1 MLVVAEESRT
11 PRRRLLLS
19 LGAILGGLMG
29 QLGFSEMLVIFVVA
43 LLVFGPKKLPELG
56 KSLGKGIREFRKAT
70 NELKSTWEDQVRD
83 IQAPLNDVKKDI
95 HEMGQDLKS
104 DLNRYIETEHPETKQ
119 QDSHQSAPAPPPAE
133 STVPKETVPKEH
145 V

>member
-1 MLVVAEESRT
+1 
-11 PRRRLLLS
+11 
-19 LGAILGGLMG
+19 
-29 QLGFSEMLVIFVVA
+29 VVA

-70 NELKSTWEDQVRD
+70 EELKSTWDEQVKD

-95 HEMGQDLKS
+95 HEMGQEVKHDIYNS
-104 DLNRYIETEHPETKQ
+104 VESEHPVSPVQETHDPANTSKPPE
-119 QDSHQSAPAPPPAE
+119 SAV
-133 STVPKETVPKEH
+133 SKEH

>member
-1 MLVVAEESRT
+1 
-11 PRRRLLLS
+11 
-19 LGAILGGLMG
+19 MG
-29 QLGFSEMLVIFVVA
+29 QLGFSEMLVIFVIA

-83 IQAPLNDVKKDI
+83 IKAPLDDVKRDI
-95 HEMGQDLKS
+95 HEMGQDIKTDLYKS
-104 DLNRYIETEHPETKQ
+104 IEAEHSETPAQQTHDSPKTAEPTE
-119 QDSHQSAPAPPPAE
+119 SNA
-133 STVPKETVPKEH
+133 PKEH

>member
-1 MLVVAEESRT
+1 MAVVAEESGPLRG
-11 PRRRLLLS
+11 RLLISLS
-19 LGAILGGLMG
+19 AVLGGLMG

-70 NELKSTWEDQVRD
+70 DELKSTWDDQVRD
-83 IQAPLNDVKKDI
+83 IQTPLNDVKKDLNN
-95 HEMGQDLKS
+95 MGQDLKS
-104 DLNRYIETEHPETKQ
+104 DLYKSIETESSTTTPHPTTNE
-119 QDSHQSAPAPPPAE
+119 PANASQASE
-133 STVPKETVPKEH
+133 STVPKEH

>member
-1 MLVVAEESRT
+1 
-11 PRRRLLLS
+11 
-19 LGAILGGLMG
+19 MG

-70 NELKSTWEDQVRD
+70 DELKSTWDEQVRD
-83 IQAPLNDVKKDI
+83 IQAPLNDVKKDLNN
-95 HEMGQDLKS
+95 MGQDLKS
-104 DLNRYIETEHPETKQ
+104 DLYKSIETESSTTTPHPTTHE
-119 QDSHQSAPAPPPAE
+119 PANASQASE
-133 STVPKETVPKEH
+133 STVPKEH

>member
-1 MLVVAEESRT
+1 
-11 PRRRLLLS
+11 
-19 LGAILGGLMG
+19 MG

-83 IQAPLNDVKKDI
+83 IKAPLDDVKKDI
-95 HEMGQDLKS
+95 HEMRQDIKNDFYKS
-104 DLNRYIETEHPETKQ
+104 VESSHSETPALPAKPEQEVTPTPLPTE
-119 QDSHQSAPAPPPAE
+119 SA
-133 STVPKETVPKEH
+133 VPKEH
-145 V
+145 A

>member
-1 MLVVAEESRT
+1 
-11 PRRRLLLS
+11 
-19 LGAILGGLMG
+19 MG
-29 QLGFSEMLVIFVVA
+29 QLGFSEMLVIFIVA

-83 IQAPLNDVKKDI
+83 IQAPLTDVKRDI

-104 DLNRYIETEHPETKQ
+104 NIYKHIDSEPSPAQPAAEEVPQ
-119 QDSHQSAPAPPPAE
+119 QHDSHQAAAAANSSQPAE
-133 STVPKETVPKEH
+133 SSTPKEH